1 MSKSSS
7 YYDWELG
14 FLELPLP
21 KGSGFVIHRELLLNL
36 LIQ

>member
-7 YYDWELG
+7 YYDWELS
-14 FLELPLP
+14 FLELPLH
-21 KGSGFVIHRELLLNL
+21 KGSGFVIHRDSLLNL